1 VTMCSTEWKNQILE
15 QLKNILDPDLRQNI
29 VDLGFVRNLERIAKE
44 DGGYDVRFTLQLT
57 TPACPVKETFRQEA
71 IDAVSS
77 LDWVRNVQVDLQ
89 ANQVQTS
96 GNRPLHKVKHIIA
109 VASCKGGVGKST
121 VAVNLAFTLAKLGG
135 KVGIMDAD
143 IYGPSLPILV
153 QPEDR
158 IVQYKDGKITPL
170 EYQGVKLMSFGYI
183 NTESAIMRGPMIA
196 NMMNQL
202 LTETD
207 WGCLD
212 YLVIDMPPG
221 TGDIQLTICQTISL
235 DAAVIVTTP
244 QQLSFQDVIK
254 GIYMFDKVSVPCVA
268 LVENMAYFEPKDM
281 PNKRYYLFGNGKGQ
295 KIADDYGIPFMESL
309 PLDPDLCRWSDSGTP
324 AVLVMSESKIA
335 QLYHALASAV
345 VQEIAK
351 RAFGNRSKVPQVV
364 FDSDKCAI
372 VISNIHPS
380 DGNVIH
386 NQVEWT
392 PWELRNACRC
402 ALCVDE
408 WTGMERPKHVDR
420 NVKPLQIQSAGN
432 YAFSVVWSDG
442 HQSLY
447 PFERVAHTK
456 VQESAYS
463 TTPASTQG

>member
-1 VTMCSTEWKNQILE
+1 ME
-15 QLKNILDPDLRQNI
+15 
-29 VDLGFVRNLERIAKE
+29 
-44 DGGYDVRFTLQLT
+44 
-57 TPACPVKETFRQEA
+57 
-71 IDAVSS
+71 
-77 LDWVRNVQVDLQ
+77 
-89 ANQVQTS
+89 
-96 GNRPLHKVKHIIA
+96 
-109 VASCKGGVGKST
+109 
-121 VAVNLAFTLAKLGG
+121 
-135 KVGIMDAD
+135 
-143 IYGPSLPILV
+143 
-153 QPEDR
+153 
-158 IVQYKDGKITPL
+158 KDK
-170 EYQGVKLMSFGYI
+170 
-183 NTESAIMRGPMIA
+183 
-196 NMMNQL
+196 
-202 LTETD
+202 
-207 WGCLD
+207 
-212 YLVIDMPPG
+212 
-221 TGDIQLTICQTISL
+221 
-235 DAAVIVTTP
+235 
-244 QQLSFQDVIK
+244 
-254 GIYMFDKVSVPCVA
+254 
-268 LVENMAYFEPKDM
+268 
-281 PNKRYYLFGNGKGQ
+281 

>member
-1 VTMCSTEWKNQILE
+1 MSSEELIQEFPFRRAGYPAIAWFPPRKTDTMSEVIVAVCS
-15 QLKNILDPDLRQNI
+15 
-29 VDLGFVRNLERIAKE
+29 F
-44 DGGYDVRFTLQLT
+44 
-57 TPACPVKETFRQEA
+57 
-71 IDAVSS
+71 
-77 LDWVRNVQVDLQ
+77 DWIRNVQVDLQ

-121 VAVNLAFTLAKLGG
+121 IAVNLAFTLAKLGG

-143 IYGPSLPILV
+143 IYGPSLSILV
-153 QPEDR
+153 SIGNYATLQLLNGFYWSS
-158 IVQYKDGKITPL
+158 IS
-170 EYQGVKLMSFGYI
+170 VKLMSFGYI

-268 LVENMAYFEPKDM
+268 LVENMAYLEPKDM

-324 AVLVMSESKIA
+324 AVLVVSESKIA

-372 VISNIHPS
+372 VISNIDPS
-380 DGNVIH
+380 DGNTIH
-386 NQVEWT
+386 NQVEWS

-463 TTPASTQG
+463 NTPASTQG